1 MLRHYFRTLFIV
13 SGLLVGAMAQG
24 QSVRVVYTTDVHGAI
39 FPYDYVKGE
48 EAQHSMAQAVHYI
61 EDVRKESDN
70 VILLDA
76 GDMLQGTPAVYYYD
90 HVDSVRNVIPMIYNS
105 LKYDAVCI
113 GNHDIETGHAV
124 YDKFVRQMNMPV
136 LGANAVNKETGK
148 PYFQPYTIL
157 ERGGK
162 KIAVIGL
169 TTPYVPHWLPEYYWS
184 GIEFEDM
191 IESAHYWM
199 NYVRDNEKPDAVIG
213 LFHSGYDY
221 THSFQTAEDKCN
233 ENASVLVA
241 QQVEG
246 FDVILIGHDHKV
258 YNQVVKSPS
267 GREVPVCDAGTAAR
281 YVGDVTIEFVAGEA
295 RPRVTSKLV
304 ALTNQKESSKYNKEF
319 LPQMLAVKAYSKKVV
334 GQLKEELISS
344 ESLFGSAKFTNLV
357 HATMLKHSGAEISV
371 AAPLLIDANLP
382 VGEVTVGNMF
392 SIYKFENML
401 SVIKL
406 TGAELKKYL
415 EYSYDE
421 WIDNPSVTGHLI
433 KVNKRG
439 RIINR
444 VYNFDSA
451 VGIIYTVDPY
461 KTKGERVE
469 IKSMQDGTPFDE
481 SRLYTVALSSYR
493 YNGGGG
499 HLTKGLGFSKEQIAE
514 RSVKNVLS
522 DLRGLIMQDIIDM
535 GGDIVIPEY
544 NNWKF
549 VPEAEVKQYIEKD
562 RELLGVK

>member
-1 MLRHYFRTLFIV
+1 MFVGIV
-13 SGLLVGAMAQG
+13 SQAQT
-24 QSVRVVYTTDVHGAI
+24 VRIVYTTDVHGAL
-39 FPYDYVKGE
+39 FPYDFVKGE
-48 EAQHSMAQAVHYI
+48 EAQHSMAQAVNYI
-61 EDVRKESDN
+61 EEVRKDADN
-70 VILLDA
+70 MILLDA

-90 HVDSVRNVIPMIYNS
+90 HVDSARNVIPMIYNY

-124 YDKFVRQMNMPV
+124 YDKFVKQMDMPV
-136 LGANAVNKETGK
+136 LGANAVDKATGK
-148 PYFQPYTIL
+148 PYFKPYTML
-157 ERGGK
+157 EREGK

-191 IESAHYWM
+191 VESAHYWM

-246 FDVILIGHDHKV
+246 FDVVLIGHDHKV

-267 GREVPVCDAGTAAR
+267 GRDVPVCDAGTAAR
-281 YVGDVTIEFVAGEA
+281 YVGDVTMEFVEGEA
-295 RPRVTSKLV
+295 RPKVTSKLV
-304 ALTNQKESSKYNKEF
+304 ALTNQKESSKYTKEF
-319 LPQMLAVKAYSKKVV
+319 LPQILAVKAYSKKVV

-344 ESLFGSAKFTNLV
+344 ECLFGSAKYANLV

-371 AAPLLIDANLP
+371 AAPLLIDVNLP
-382 VGEVTVGNMF
+382 VGDVTVGNMF

-401 SVIKL
+401 SVVKL
-406 TGAELKKYL
+406 TGAELRKYL
-415 EYSYDE
+415 EYSYDQ
-421 WIDNPSVTGHLI
+421 WIDNPANAGHLI

-444 VYNFDSA
+444 IYNFDSA
-451 VGIIYTVDPY
+451 VGIVYTVNPY
-461 KTKGERVE
+461 KPMGERID

-481 SRLYTVALSSYR
+481 AREYTVAMSSYR

-499 HLTKGLGFSKEQIAE
+499 HLTKGLGFTKEQIAE
-514 RSVKNVLS
+514 RTVKNVLS
-522 DLRGLIMQDIIDM
+522 DLRGMIMQDIIDM
-535 GGDIVIPEY
+535 GGVITIPDY
-544 NNWKF
+544 KNWKF
-549 VPEAEVKQYIEKD
+549 VPESDVKEFIAKD
-562 RELLGVK
+562 RELFSVK